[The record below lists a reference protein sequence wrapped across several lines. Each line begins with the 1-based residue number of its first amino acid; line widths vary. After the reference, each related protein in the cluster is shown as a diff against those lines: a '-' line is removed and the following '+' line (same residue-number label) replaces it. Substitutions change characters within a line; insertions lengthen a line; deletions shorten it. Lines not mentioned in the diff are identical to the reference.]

1 MFSGIIQ
8 TTGTITHS
16 IQHHTQDLTLT
27 CSTPTNF
34 LKKVSI
40 GESIAVQGVCLTIT
54 SFTHHAFT
62 VDISLETLSRTYFST
77 LQPGKSLNLER
88 SLTLQTPLN
97 GHWVLGHG
105 DGIGNILNRKTSGRS
120 TLFEVLIPKKLMR
133 YMAEKGSVCL
143 DGVSLTINSLTSRSI
158 LVNCIPQTLL
168 QTTLG
173 DWRKNSPVH
182 IEVDVIARY
191 IEQLCTHRKH

>member
-8 TTGTITHS
+8 TTGTIAHS

-27 CSTPTNF
+27 CSTPINF

-105 DGIGNILNRKTSGRS
+105 DGIGKILNRKTSGRS

-191 IEQLCTHRKH
+191 IERLCTHRKH